1 MEIRDIKERLDL
13 SRVLSHYKLQPDKNS
28 RLNCPFHKDK
38 TPSMQVY
45 FETNTVYCFS
55 SNCKTH
61 GKSLDV
67 IDFIMYKENLNKHDA
82 IIKAKEFIGDPVQVV
97 KTKSKEN
104 HSVIIT
110 KIFKSFRKGLNSGTT
125 KRPTAYLKSRAINQD
140 VLELGYNS
148 GQFHHRGRLS
158 EEDVQACINAGL
170 LFPYKG
176 YTPNGNKQVYTA
188 FANNCII
195 FPLKNKQDEIVSIY
209 GRSILDNNKSK
220 HYYLKSRS
228 GLYPGYLSCPGTK
241 PKTRRLILTEAIID
255 AATLLQLPTI
265 NKKYEIL
272 ALYGTNGLTKEH
284 EEYIEEFA
292 GIRKVHEQREFTS
305 PREQKQEKLEKSIK
319 EGGCEII
326 FFFDGDKAGREAI
339 AKYKEE
345 LHKLLPNATISY
357 VDTPGGEDVNSLH
370 QAYENEEYF
379 LELLQERKLL
389 FSTENSTNEKPV
401 KKEKP
406 KEIKPIAQESFLD
419 TENPEQI
426 IFESTELKIT
436 IWGGIEKENLSRL
449 KISMHIKS
457 KENKYRSFR
466 DDINLYSHSSS
477 QKLIQ
482 NIAETLEI
490 STSIANKTIT
500 ELTEKLEEYRIN
512 ERTAQI
518 QAALPKQ
525 YEMNQEEKEQATKFL
540 KSPNIVKRTLET
552 VQQTGLVGE
561 HKNGLLLYFLY
572 LSRLMDEP
580 LHAIIFGKSG
590 SGKTYL
596 QTRISECLPEE
607 SVRTITSLT
616 ENTLYYS
623 SKGFWKHKVLLIEDL
638 EGVYN
643 AFLPLREFMSK
654 QSISKLTTDKDAK
667 GNNVQKLLTVEGP
680 ICVSGATTS
689 GQIYE
694 DNANRSFLLHID
706 ESPNHLDE
714 VMKYQRKLQA
724 GLVNEVSQEQAKQIL
739 KNAQRLLKKV
749 KVINRYA
756 TDLVIPDCVFKKLR
770 TNMHYLKLIEIITFY
785 NQHQRKWKKNEKGEY
800 YIETTFEDIEWAN
813 WLVKDSLLRKSDE
826 LSGELRKFF
835 EILKHTVKSQ
845 NTQQTNLSAE
855 QAGFFAKEIRKTFRM
870 HPMKL
875 TRNLVNLER
884 RGYIK
889 QTGNNKK
896 TGYEYEIAVW
906 DDYEIL
912 QDGINIL
919 DRILEKLRAKPA
931 LPAGRYNG
939 KTNKKA
945 ELHTSF
951 TSSSQ
956 IACENKRN
964 EYQ

>member
-1 MEIRDIKERLDL
+1 MEIRDIKECL
-13 SRVLSHYKLQPDKNS
+13 SLQQVLSHYKLKPDKNN
-28 RLNCPFHKDK
+28 RLNCPFHEDK

-45 FETNTVYCFS
+45 FETNTAYCFS
-55 SNCKTH
+55 ANCKTH

-67 IDFIMYKENLNKHDA
+67 IDFIMQMESLSKHDA
-82 IIKAKEFIGDPVQVV
+82 ILKAQSFLDASTEYRVSSTEK
-97 KTKSKEN
+97 KTEKNLNTNISDLN
-104 HSVIIT
+104 TQIIS
-110 KIFKSFRKGLNSGTT
+110 KIFKSFQKGLQSNLA
-125 KRPTAYLKSRAINQD
+125 KKPNEYLQQRSLNPAL
-140 VLELGYNS
+140 LEVGYNS
-148 GQFHHRGRLS
+148 GQFHHHGRLS
-158 EEDVQACINAGL
+158 EEDFEDCINVGL
-170 LFPYKG
+170 LIPYKG

-195 FPLKNKQDEIVSIY
+195 FPLKDKSGNIVSIY
-209 GRSILDNNKSK
+209 GRSLSDKKGEK

-228 GLYPGYLSCPGTK
+228 GLYPGWLSCPGTK
-241 PKTRRLILTEAIID
+241 PETRRLILTEAVID
-255 AATLLQLPTI
+255 AATLLQLPSI

-272 ALYGTNGLTKEH
+272 ALYGTNGLTEEH
-284 EEYIEEFA
+284 
-292 GIRKVHEQREFTS
+292 RQT
-305 PREQKQEKLEKSIK
+305 IK
-319 EGGCEII
+319 EAKGLEEII
-326 FFFDGDKAGREAI
+326 FFFDGDTAGRTAI
-339 AKYKEE
+339 EKYSKE
-345 LHKLLPNATISY
+345 LKGLLQNITLST
-357 VDTPGGEDVNSLH
+357 VETPGGEDVNSLH
-370 QAYENEEYF
+370 QMYENENYF
-379 LELLQERKLL
+379 LELLDNRKRITPETQSFFL
-389 FSTENSTNEKPV
+389 SIENPV
-401 KKEKP
+401 EKEKP
-406 KEIKPIAQESFLD
+406 KIIQPTTQESFLD

-490 STSIANKTIT
+490 STTIAGKTIT
-500 ELTEKLEEYRIN
+500 ELTEKLEEYRMS

-518 QAALPKQ
+518 KSALPKL
-525 YEMNQEEKEQATKFL
+525 YEMSQEEKEQATIFL
-540 KSPNIVKRTLET
+540 KSPGIVKRTLET
-552 VQQTGLVGE
+552 IQQTGLIGE
-561 HKNGLLLYFLY
+561 QKNGLLLYFLY

-607 SVRTITSLT
+607 SVRTVTSLT

-654 QSISKLTTDKDAK
+654 QSITKLTTDKDAK

-680 ICVSGATTS
+680 ICVSGATTN
-689 GQIYE
+689 GHIYE

-724 GLVNEVSQEQAKQIL
+724 GLVNEANQEQAKQIL
-739 KNAQRLLKKV
+739 KNAQRLLKNV

-770 TNMHYLKLIEIITFY
+770 TNIHYLKLIEIITFY
-785 NQHQRKWKKNEKGEY
+785 NQYQRKVKTTNSHGEPVEP
-800 YIETTFEDIEWAN
+800 YIETTLEDIEWAN
-813 WLVKDSLLRKSDE
+813 WLVKDSLLNKSDE
-826 LSGELRKFF
+826 LSSDVRYFF
-835 EILKHTVKSQ
+835 ESLKELVKKE
-845 NTQQTNLSAE
+845 NKTT
-855 QAGFFAKEIRKTFRM
+855 FFAKDIRKNFRM
-870 HPMKL
+870 HPQKL
-875 TRNLVNLER
+875 SRFLSQLESRNYLKRLSNNR
-884 RGYIK
+884 
-889 QTGNNKK
+889 QTGF
-896 TGYEYEIAVW
+896 EYEITTFE
-906 DDYEIL
+906 DYKL
-912 QDGINIL
+912 LKHGVDIL
-919 DRILEKLRAKPA
+919 DRILEKIRTK
-931 LPAGRYNG
+931 YNG

-945 ELHTSF
+945 ELHTAF
-951 TSSSQ
+951 TSLSQ
-956 IACENKRN
+956 INN
-964 EYQ
+964 

>member
-1 MEIRDIKERLDL
+1 MEIRDIKESLNL
-13 SRVLSHYKLQPDKNS
+13 NRVLSYYKLQPDRNN

-45 FETNTVYCFS
+45 LETNTVYCFS

-82 IIKAKEFIGDPVQVV
+82 ILKAKELIGEPIQ
-97 KTKSKEN
+97 KPKRETKQKQTE
-104 HSVIIT
+104 IIS
-110 KIFKSFRKGLNSGTT
+110 KIFTSFRKGLQSNLAKNPSEYLQQRSLNSE
-125 KRPTAYLKSRAINQD
+125 L
-140 VLELGYNS
+140 LEVGYNS
-148 GQFHHRGRLS
+148 GQFHHRNRLS
-158 EEDVQACINAGL
+158 EEDFKACINAGL
-170 LFPYKG
+170 LVPYKG

-195 FPLKNKQDEIVSIY
+195 FPLKNKQNKIVSIY
-209 GRSILDNNKSK
+209 GRSLSEKKGEK

-228 GLYPGYLSCPGTK
+228 GLYPGYLPNGRQACPETK
-241 PKTRRLILTEAIID
+241 PITRRLILVEAIID
-255 AATLLQLPTI
+255 AATLLQLPKI
-265 NKKYEIL
+265 SQEYEIL
-272 ALYGTNGLTKEH
+272 ALYGTNGLTEEH
-284 EEYIEEFA
+284 
-292 GIRKVHEQREFTS
+292 
-305 PREQKQEKLEKSIK
+305 KQTIK
-319 EGGCEII
+319 EAKNLTEII
-326 FFFDGDKAGREAI
+326 FFFDGDTAGRTAI
-339 AKYKEE
+339 EKYSKE
-345 LHKLLPNATISY
+345 LKDLLPNIIFSE
-357 VDTPGGEDVNSLH
+357 VETPGGEDVNSLH
-370 QAYENEEYF
+370 QMYESEEYF
-379 LELLQERKLL
+379 LELLQERKNL
-389 FSTENSTNEKPV
+389 FLSNENSNEK
-401 KKEKP
+401 KKEQP
-406 KEIKPIAQESFLD
+406 QTIQSYLD

-449 KISMHIKS
+449 KVSMHIKS

-466 DDINLYSHSSS
+466 DDINLYSHSST

-490 STSIANKTIT
+490 STSIASKTIT
-500 ELTEKLEEYRIN
+500 ELTEKLEEYRMN

-518 QAALPKQ
+518 KAALPKQ
-525 YEMNQEEKEQATKFL
+525 YEMSGEEKEQATKFL
-540 KSPNIVKRTLET
+540 KSSKLIKNTLET

-561 HKNGLLLYFLY
+561 QKNGLLLYFLY

-654 QSISKLTTDKDAK
+654 QSITKLTTDKDAK
-667 GNNVQKLLTVEGP
+667 GNNIQKLLTVEGP

-689 GQIYE
+689 GHIYE

-706 ESPNHLDE
+706 ESPNHLDQ

-724 GLVNEVSQEQAKQIL
+724 GLVNEAQQEQAKQIL

-785 NQHQRKWKKNEKGEY
+785 NQYQRKWKKNEKGEY
-800 YIETTFEDIEWAN
+800 YIETSLEDIEWAN

-826 LSGELRKFF
+826 LNSQLRHFF
-835 EILKHTVKSQ
+835 EGIKRVINREES
-845 NTQQTNLSAE
+845 
-855 QAGFFAKEIRKTFRM
+855 FYAKQIREHFRM
-870 HPMKL
+870 NPM
-875 TRNLVNLER
+875 RVNRYLSELEM

-889 QTGNNKK
+889 RTGGNRK
-896 TGYEYEIAVW
+896 TGFEYEITSW
-906 DDYEIL
+906 NEYEL
-912 QDGINIL
+912 LKSGIDIL
-919 DRILEKLRAKPA
+919 DSVLNKIRAK
-931 LPAGRYNG
+931 YNG
-939 KTNKKA
+939 KSTHKTTV
-945 ELHTSF
+945 ELSIT
-951 TSSSQ
+951 
-956 IACENKRN
+956 
-964 EYQ
+964 